1 MSVRISVNGLRASDS
16 CAPNSMRDDSIAG
29 LGTMCFMG
37 HVQAA
42 DLDFAFLLAGLC
54 EIVRKL
60 HP

>member
-1 MSVRISVNGLRASDS
+1 
-16 CAPNSMRDDSIAG
+16 MRDDSIAG